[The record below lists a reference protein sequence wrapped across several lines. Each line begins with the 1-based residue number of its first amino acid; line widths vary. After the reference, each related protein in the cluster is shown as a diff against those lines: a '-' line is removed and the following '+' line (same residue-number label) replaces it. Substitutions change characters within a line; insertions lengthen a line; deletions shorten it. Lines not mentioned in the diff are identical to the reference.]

1 VNQDGAEVQGGV
13 NAQELEKMRA
23 RMAEIK
29 QEAATDVDEK
39 WGSPFRT
46 QELFDLKVKTRLSST
61 GRCRAVFR
69 RPKLLLPRGRILL
82 RRPARRVRDRPESRS
97 SR

>member
-1 VNQDGAEVQGGV
+1 MNQDGAEVQGGV
-13 NAQELEKMRA
+13 DAQELEKMRA

-46 QELFDLKVKTRLSST
+46 QELFDLKVKTRLSSNDEYRSLQ
-61 GRCRAVFR
+61 GRVQEAEAALAAEPDTATDAGLV
-69 RPKLLLPRGRILL
+69 
-82 RRPARRVRDRPESRS
+82 S
-97 SR
+97 

>member
-13 NAQELEKMRA
+13 DARQELEKMRA

-29 QEAATDVDEK
+29 QEVATDVDQK

-46 QELFDLKVKTRLSST
+46 QELFDLKVKTRLSSHHEYRSLQSRVQEAET
-61 GRCRAVFR
+61 ALAAGSDTATDA
-69 RPKLLLPRGRILL
+69 GS
-82 RRPARRVRDRPESRS
+82 AR
-97 SR
+97 